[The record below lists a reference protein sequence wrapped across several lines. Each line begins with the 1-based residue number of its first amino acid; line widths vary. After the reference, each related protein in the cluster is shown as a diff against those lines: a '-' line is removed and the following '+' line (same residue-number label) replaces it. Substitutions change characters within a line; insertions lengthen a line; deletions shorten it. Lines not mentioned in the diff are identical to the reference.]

1 VHKPITVFNLQ
12 FKEPKMKVKTQK
24 NSNGTVSINLDEN
37 TYSVPNHWFWP
48 QFEANWEPQTFTF
61 LKRIW

>member
-1 VHKPITVFNLQ
+1 
-12 FKEPKMKVKTQK
+12 MKVKTQK